1 MNACVHFA
9 PMIGARPG
17 ELSEEETRALAEHLA
32 TCDACQ
38 ARLADEE
45 ALSGML
51 PDALMAEANRRDFST
66 FSDGV
71 LARIPEYARPSTS
84 PLRGYAQGERTR
96 YRGFLSWVRHHRA
109 LAAASAVAPTL
120 AALALIVYFGR
131 GGAAEVAS
139 VEVSAEDRG
148 AMVLETS
155 DGPVVLF
162 GDDEPAGT

>member
-1 MNACVHFA
+1 MNACVHYA

-32 TCDACQ
+32 SCDACQ

-45 ALSGML
+45 ALAGML
-51 PDALMAEANRRDFST
+51 PAALMAEANRRDFST

-71 LARIPEYARPSTS
+71 LAKIPQYARPERKRV
-84 PLRGYAQGERTR
+84 PGEPK
-96 YRGFLSWVRHHRA
+96 GFFSWVRHHR
-109 LAAASAVAPTL
+109 LAAAGSALAPTL

-131 GGAAEVAS
+131 GAAPEVAS
-139 VEVSAEDRG
+139 VEVSSEDRG

-162 GDDEPAGT
+162 GDEEPQGI